1 MSEFSR
7 NYQKQVTG
15 KEGKGFW
22 GERMSQHNTRVD
34 KYELKINPNNESFY
48 LPHPMGG
55 FVQFENLKNKT
66 VQDGK
71 LILTKKSFYH
81 VADLPDFAK
90 EKVLQ
95 EARRQIEAASSAN
108 YKIEWLI
115 SDKKAVNQL
124 TELFILNNVNI
135 KVSFLPE

>member
-1 MSEFSR
+1 
-7 NYQKQVTG
+7 
-15 KEGKGFW
+15 
-22 GERMSQHNTRVD
+22 
-34 KYELKINPNNESFY
+34 
-48 LPHPMGG
+48 MGG

-81 VADLPDFAK
+81 VADLPDFAR

-95 EARRQIEAASSAN
+95 AARRQIEAATLAN

-115 SDKKAVNQL
+115 SDKKAVNQYSVFTKFL
-124 TELFILNNVNI
+124 QDYEKNI
-135 KVSFLPE
+135 QKDAGLEQQHYNLIQDIEREIGTVDWDLLQKIERNA